1 MEKEIKRTANCGE
14 LRLSDEGKEVSVV
27 GWVSKK
33 RNLGSLMFIDL
44 RDRTG
49 IVQVNVKTDEIEVPD
64 VRNEYILNVTG
75 VVTKKEV
82 ANNKIATGEIEIV
95 ASKVE
100 LVNTSKQ
107 PPFIIAE
114 NTDALEDI
122 RLKYRYLD
130 LRRPNMLK
138 NFIIRSKITKCA
150 HEYLDENGFI
160 EVETPYLAPS
170 TPEGA
175 RDYLVPSR
183 IHQGQFYALPQSPQ
197 LYKQMLMVAGFER
210 YYQVARC
217 FRDEDL
223 RADRQPDFTQIDIET
238 SFLTQDQFLTLM
250 EGFIK
255 KVYKDVINYDVELP
269 LRRMPYDTA
278 VNVYGSDKPDTRFDL
293 KLHDLKSIFEDT
305 EFEGFKTSKYIKGIK
320 VENFAQACSRKKQ
333 DEYNLLAKKFKLNSF
348 ICLKFENGE
357 FAGSFAKHLTENEKS
372 ALIKEFDL
380 KNNDVLFLTSTN
392 ILRNVNFGLGALRS
406 QIANELNLIKPNTY
420 DILWVVDFPLFE
432 KSEETGEI
440 TPCHHPFT
448 RPKDEDLD
456 KLETE
461 PYNVYSYTYDI
472 VMNGYEAGGGGL
484 RIYDQDTQARIFKI
498 LGFSDEDI
506 EKKFGFFVES
516 LKYGTPPHGGMAFG
530 LDRLTMIMA
539 QTTNIRDVIAFPK
552 NLSAV
557 CPCTNAPRYV
567 DQDQLDELGIQ
578 IKKDKEN

>member
-567 DQDQLDELGIQ
+567 DQEQLDELGIQ